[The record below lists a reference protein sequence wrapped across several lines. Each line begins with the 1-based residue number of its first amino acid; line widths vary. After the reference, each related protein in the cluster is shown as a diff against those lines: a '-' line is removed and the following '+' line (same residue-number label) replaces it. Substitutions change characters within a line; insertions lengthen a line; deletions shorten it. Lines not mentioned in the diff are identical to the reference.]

1 MEIAPGDPAILYTGP
16 EGLLLCQIPEKQGI
30 IGNKQQAANAGD
42 KRLLHRK
49 GDIFDL
55 CKVIGRQ
62 YGQKFF
68 WDSVADRWSVL
79 LQPTGELITRT
90 VTHRTQILYR
100 ADISLAVMLLD
111 LYPGKRVVECGTG
124 SGSLSYTLATTVAP
138 TGHVFTFDFHNQ
150 RRQFAEEFFRNCK
163 LTEYISAYDRDA
175 YAPGAFLVEGAVW
188 ESSIDSLFFDL
199 PSPWDAL
206 DNAKAVL
213 KNFGKLVTFSPTVE
227 QSQRISKAMSESGFI
242 GGYHTCMP
250 SLRSEIKTFE
260 VLCKP
265 WGIGFDDAGNFSC
278 YQLAQERDDYAV

>member
-16 EGLLLCQIPEKQGI
+16 EGLLLCQIPEYQGV
-30 IGNKQQAANAGD
+30 IGNKQQAANSGD

-111 LYPGKRVVECGTG
+111 LCPGKRVVEC
-124 SGSLSYTLATTVAP
+124 GSLSYTLATTVAP

-150 RRQFAEEFFRNCK
+150 RRQYAEEFFSNCK

-175 YAPGAFLVEGAVW
+175 YAPGAFLVEGAVC

-206 DNAKAVL
+206 DNAKVVL

-227 QSQRISKAMSESGFI
+227 QSQRISKVMSESGFI
-242 GGYHTCMP
+242 
-250 SLRSEIKTFE
+250 EIKTFE

-265 WGIGFDDAGNFSC
+265 WGIGFDDLGNFSC
-278 YQLAQERDDYAV
+278 YQLAQVNHTGYLTVSTLVKD